1 LKVRKILPI
10 ALASVI
16 ILGIALALGFRK
28 SITLT
33 VDGQTRTL
41 STYALTVSGLLQAE
55 NIPLGEGD
63 FLDPPLSSWLKHQH
77 TVTLIRAIPVQI
89 WADGQLIS
97 FTSSERLPQRLFEEV
112 DLVVSP
118 GDQVLSQGQP
128 YPNDLSFAENTTFIS
143 LQINRAVAFS
153 LEEAGKIYTF
163 STSAST
169 LGQAL
174 LEAGISYTAADQLVP
189 PASTPLRSGLEASLT
204 RARPITIHTLAGDV
218 LHFTTAVRVGEA
230 LVDAG
235 LALQGLDYSLPAPE
249 EMLPADGEIRLVR
262 VREEVLIEQTPLPFE
277 DQYQPVADLEIDNQ
291 TIIQTGEY
299 GLNAHRVR
307 VRYEDETEVSRSV
320 ESEWIARQPQPR
332 IVGYGT
338 NIIKRTAVVD
348 GITIEY
354 WRALTM
360 WATSYY
366 PAETSNTTASGLPLQ
381 KGVAAVDIRYVP
393 FYTRMYVPGYGEVIA
408 ADTGGGVIGRWID
421 LGYSDEDWVSWH
433 SYVTVYFLW
442 PPPDNVVWIIP

>member
-1 LKVRKILPI
+1 LKARKILLF

-16 ILGIALALGFRK
+16 ILGIALALGLRK
-28 SITLT
+28 TITLT

-41 STYALTVSGLLQAE
+41 STYALTVSGLLQVE
-55 NIPLGEGD
+55 NIPLGEAD

-89 WADGQLIS
+89 WADERLIS
-97 FTSSERLPQRLFEEV
+97 FTSSARLPEQLISQAG
-112 DLVVSP
+112 LVVGP
-118 GDQVLSQGQP
+118 GDQVLSQGEA
-128 YPNDLSFAENTTFIS
+128 YPLDLPFVENAASIS
-143 LQINRAVAFS
+143 LQINRAVVFS
-153 LEEAGKIYTF
+153 LEEAGQTYTF
-163 STSAST
+163 SSSAVT

-174 LEAGISYTAADQLVP
+174 SAAGISYTAADRLVP
-189 PASTPLRSGLEASLT
+189 PASTPLHPGLEASLT

-218 LHFTTAVRVGEA
+218 FHVTTAVSVGEA

-249 EMLPADGEIRLVR
+249 ETLPADGEIRLVR

-299 GLNAHRVR
+299 GLAARRVR
-307 VRYEDETEVSRSV
+307 VRYEDETEVSQSV
-320 ESEWIARQPQPR
+320 ESEWIAHQPQPR

-338 NIIKRTAVVD
+338 SIVMRTAVVD

-381 KGVAAVDIRYVP
+381 KGVAAVDIRYIP

-408 ADTGGGVIGRWID
+408 ADTGSSVVGRWID